1 MAQCDTPCGV
11 FSPQGIG
18 PKICP
23 WKQYLSPLLIFERFP
38 TLTENDFRKIPSSIC
53 YETAFRSDFSTPVS
67 PAYFSG
73 FCLSTESDRIPLKRD
88 WNRNAVLEAKDRFTS
103 SRVSTIFVSLF
114 LENTNQDSYFDASLD
129 FSHVTSNTSLHLVHP
144 RSPPILPRRVTLPIL
159 DGQVHF
165 FPISCFGHAW
175 TCNNDHIY
183 RNCTQCACTHFP
195 HFSRR
200 SIFIC
205 SP

>member
-1 MAQCDTPCGV
+1 MRGLFPLKELA
-11 FSPQGIG
+11 

-38 TLTENDFRKIPSSIC
+38 TLTENNFRKIPSSIC
-53 YETAFRSDFSTPVS
+53 YETSFRSDFSSPVS

-103 SRVSTIFVSLF
+103 SRVSTVFVSLF

-129 FSHVTSNTSLHLVHP
+129 FSHVTSNTSLHP
-144 RSPPILPRRVTLPIL
+144 RSPPILPRRVSLPIL

-165 FPISCFGHAW
+165 FPIS
-175 TCNNDHIY
+175 
-183 RNCTQCACTHFP
+183 
-195 HFSRR
+195 
-200 SIFIC
+200 
-205 SP
+205 